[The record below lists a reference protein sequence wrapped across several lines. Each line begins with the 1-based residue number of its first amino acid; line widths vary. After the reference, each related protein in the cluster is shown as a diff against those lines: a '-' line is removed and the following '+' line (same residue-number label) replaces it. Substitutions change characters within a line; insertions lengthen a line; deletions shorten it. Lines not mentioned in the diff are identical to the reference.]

1 MDALNES
8 ELMTTFDPEQMA
20 VVSQAVAMAEDLVSD
35 YYKFSAS
42 ELRQLN
48 YDVKTAADLGAREI
62 VADHFAQIVRYRAE
76 KQNAVLITS
85 AQDFYKICVQDHS
98 ILACLKKHS
107 AMALYPFL
115 VYVICHEL
123 VHVVRFNRFQQRF
136 DVPEDQKQTEE
147 TRVHRITHEIL
158 APRKIKGMAPVFAFY
173 GNWLTAAEK
182 S

>member
-1 MDALNES
+1 M
-8 ELMTTFDPEQMA
+8 MTFNSEQMA

-35 YYKFSAS
+35 YYKLSAS

-48 YDVKTAADLGAREI
+48 YDVKTAADLGARET
-62 VADHFAQIVRYRAE
+62 VVDHFAQIVRYRAE

-85 AQDFYKICVQDHS
+85 GQDFYKICVQDHS
-98 ILACLKKHS
+98 ILACLEKHS

-123 VHVVRFNRFQQRF
+123 VHVVRFKRFQQRF
-136 DVPEDQKQTEE
+136 DVPDEQKQTEE
-147 TRVHRITHEIL
+147 ARVHRITHEIL
-158 APRKIKGMAPVFAFY
+158 APRRIKGMAPVFAFY